1 MKKIYSGICMMIVLI
16 FAVTSHSFSQENQF
30 SLEIEYSPN
39 LSKMTDEFI
48 PAEGKFSHNVL
59 LRLQYDFKSAVIPTI
74 GMGFLNVGE
83 ARRSEL
89 RFPNMTTGESRISYN
104 YNYAIIPIGLRISIG
119 KFYVLPEIGPGI
131 YVFNRTYSVL
141 KESGEKTK
149 RSSEEEVLHQGK
161 FNRLTF
167 PVFLSL
173 GRYFPIGQVS
183 ILAGVKGYY
192 GLNPIIENAP
202 RNAKYYGVGLIV
214 GVAF

>member
-16 FAVTSHSFSQENQF
+16 IAVTTDSFSQENEF

-59 LRLQYDFKSAVIPTI
+59 LRLQYNFKSAVVPTI

-83 ARRSEL
+83 ARRSDL
-89 RFPNMTTGESRISYN
+89 RFPNMTTGEARTSYN
-104 YNYAIIPIGLRISIG
+104 YNYAIIPIGLRISMG

-131 YVFNRTYSVL
+131 YVFNRTYTTI
-141 KESGEKTK
+141 KEPGAKTYH
-149 RSSEEEVLHQGK
+149 SSEEEILIQGK
-161 FNRLTF
+161 FNKLTF
-167 PVFLSL
+167 PVFLSV
-173 GRYFPIGQVS
+173 GRHFPIGKVS
-183 ILAGVKGYY
+183 IFTGVKGYY
-192 GLNPIIENAP
+192 SLNRIVENVP
-202 RNAKYYGVGLIV
+202 RDRKYYGVGLIV